1 MTQNPFSQQPYR
13 ELRRSQTDRKIAG
26 VCGGVAEYFKV
37 DPTLIR
43 VAFLVISVVTGG
55 VFLLAYVLAM
65 LVMPEQMVAA
75 PEQTPAWNQPSWNPP
90 APAGPSSTPQP

>member
-43 VAFLVISVVTGG
+43 VAFLVISVLTGG
-55 VFLLAYVLAM
+55 VFLLAYLLAM
-65 LVMPEQMVAA
+65 LVMPEQA
-75 PEQTPAWNQPSWNPP
+75 PTWNQPNWTPP
-90 APAGPSSTPQP
+90 TPTDPAATPRP